1 MDLNFHLHAKQK
13 QVFIS
18 EARFKVCAAGRR
30 AGKSYLSAVNLIIEV
45 LKDENRFG
53 INLKGKEV
61 WYVAPTYQQARDI
74 IWNVLKDLGG
84 WGTPNSVISTI
95 HENTSTMTFING
107 RTIKLKGSDRP
118 DTLRGVSLAYVVLD
132 EYAFMKPEVWDMII
146 GPALADSRGD
156 ALFIGTPS
164 GKNHFYDLWVEAAN
178 DNQTD
183 WASFH
188 FNSLDNPIIS
198 SEELDRARNRMSED
212 AFRQEFEASFEAAG
226 GGAFKAS
233 DFIYEDKPRTSG
245 TIYIAVDP
253 AGFGKGEGMVKSNL
267 KRLDECAIA
276 VVEVHSEGWF
286 VHEMIA
292 GRWGVRET
300 SLQIIKAAQKYKA
313 SAVGIE
319 GGSLKN
325 AIIPYLEDQMRRLN
339 VFPRI
344 ETVTHGGQKKTERIL
359 WALQG
364 RFQNG
369 RIVMKKD
376 NSWNKRLT
384 DQLLD
389 FPNPLAHDDLP
400 DALAYIDQISTAVY
414 DHGWVEGEYEPTDEI
429 AGY

>member
-1 MDLNFHLHAKQK
+1 MNLNFKLHAKQRE
-13 QVFIS
+13 VFTS
-18 EARFKVCAAGRR
+18 DARYKVCAAGRR
-30 AGKSYLSAVNLIIEV
+30 AGKSYLSAVILLIEA
-45 LKDENRFG
+45 LKEENRYG
-53 INLKGKEV
+53 INLRGKEV

-84 WGTPNSVISTI
+84 WGTSSSVIQTI
-95 HENTSTMTFING
+95 HENTSTMTLING

-146 GPALADSRGD
+146 QPALADARGD

-164 GKNHFYDLWVEAAN
+164 GKNHFYDLWMEAGSGVHE
-178 DNQTD
+178 TME
-183 WASFH
+183 SFH
-188 FNSLDNPIIS
+188 FNSLDNPMIS
-198 SEELDRARNRMSED
+198 SEELEMARTKMSAD

-226 GGAFKAS
+226 GGAFKS
-233 DFIYEDKPRTSG
+233 SEFIYADEPTSRG
-245 TIYIAVDP
+245 TTYITVDP
-253 AGFGKGEGMVKSNL
+253 AGFGDTAGMVRSNL

-276 VVEVHSEGWF
+276 VVEVGADGWF
-286 VHEMIA
+286 VHEILH

-300 SLQIIKAAQKYKA
+300 SLQIIRVAQKYRA
-313 SAVGIE
+313 AAVGIE

-325 AIIPYLEDQMRRLN
+325 AIMPYLEDQMRRLN
-339 VFPRI
+339 TFPRI

-376 NSWNKRLT
+376 SSWNKALT

-414 DHGWVEGEYEPTDEI
+414 DHGWIEGEYEPTDDI
-429 AGY
+429 SGY